1 MKTKE
6 FIKRVEE
13 LGYFVNSFK
22 GYYEIRD
29 VDKVIIAVINKTI
42 FLQFSTDYLGWDKLC
57 DKDRKE
63 LYNLV
68 IKYASTP
75 IEDREEEKKFYLRH
89 RYFRFYNGSSKYLGI
104 DFVKVNL
111 DLCSK
116 ITYRWVKNQFTEK
129 EIYEI
134 KEKFNTDLGDFEKTE
149 VEDEN
154 KNKL

>member
-42 FLQFSTDYLGWDKLC
+42 FLQFSTDYPGWDKLC

-75 IEDREEEKKFYLRH
+75 IEDREEDTKDKLLNEINRILNYVKDFDNKGLIEILNGIEKLEDDLEIFAND
-89 RYFRFYNGSSKYLGI
+89 FKYGL
-104 DFVKVNL
+104 L
-111 DLCSK
+111 
-116 ITYRWVKNQFTEK
+116 
-129 EIYEI
+129 
-134 KEKFNTDLGDFEKTE
+134 E
-149 VEDEN
+149 VEE
-154 KNKL
+154 

>member
-89 RYFRFYNGSSKYLGI
+89 RYFRFYNGSSKYLGM

>member
-42 FLQFSTDYLGWDKLC
+42 FLQFSTDYPGWDKLC

-89 RYFRFYNGSSKYLGI
+89 RYFRFYNGSSKYLGM
-104 DFVKVNL
+104 DLVKDKP

-116 ITYRWVKNQFTEK
+116 ITYRWIKNQFTEK
-129 EIYEI
+129 EIDEI
-134 KEKFNTDLGDFEKTE
+134 KEEFNTDLKDFELIE
-149 VEDEN
+149 VEE
-154 KNKL
+154 

>member
-42 FLQFSTDYLGWDKLC
+42 FLQFSTDYPGWDKLC

-75 IEDREEEKKFYLRH
+75 IKDREEEKKFYLRH
-89 RYFRFYNGSSKYLGI
+89 RWLKPIYKNYLNYCMTTK
-104 DFVKVNL
+104 DYWL
-111 DLCSK
+111 DC
-116 ITYRWVKNQFTEK
+116 KNEEIYVQTQFTEK
-129 EIYEI
+129 EIDEI
-134 KEKFNTDLGDFEKTE
+134 KEEFNTDFKDFELIE
-149 VEDEN
+149 VEE
-154 KNKL
+154 